1 MIVCCMGCLWAQQLA
16 GFNVGRSVGAGG
28 RGGGVPVPG
37 SCSRAAHFIFTSSA
51 MWGKQHGGIFFAGT
65 LGLGLLARIGTADEG
80 KCYAAD
86 ATMSTV
92 GVMLDGGM
100 QLLGHTP
107 HTFP

>member
-1 MIVCCMGCLWAQQLA
+1 MEVYLCRAVA
-16 GFNVGRSVGAGG
+16 VGQ
-28 RGGGVPVPG
+28 
-37 SCSRAAHFIFTSSA
+37 HILFFTASA